1 MYSNGPRSIFSFSRD
16 HDDLSADI
24 RPSTIVVKVSGPV
37 GSELS
42 DE

>member
-1 MYSNGPRSIFSFSRD
+1 MYSNGPRSIFSFSCD

-24 RPSTIVVKVSGPV
+24 RPSPIVIKGSGA
-37 GSELS
+37 GGCELS